1 MQQTRE
7 IIRERELDA
16 DGREVQRTLGRNGR
30 KRSIEDEL
38 INLWE
43 GAKLNLD
50 HWVQMSCAFAQ
61 AGKSPEEAADLADS
75 LYMELIRRQ
84 RLATSR

>member
-38 INLWE
+38 IGLWE
-43 GAKLNLD
+43 AAKIDLGQ
-50 HWVQMSCAFAQ
+50 WVSMANAY
-61 AGKSPEEAADLADS
+61 AMNGKTPEEAADLADS